1 MQIPYK
7 GKKTSTGQYSTSE
20 SALRGLDDDHE
31 IIDHILNYRELT
43 KLKSTYVDA
52 LPNLV
57 NPRTGR
63 IHTTFNQT
71 IAATGRLSSLN
82 PNLQNIPIRTTRG
95 REIRKAF
102 IPKDSDHVLLAADYS
117 QVELR
122 IIAAITQDEGMLDA
136 FRKGEDIH
144 SSTAAKVFGVALE
157 EVDGDMRR
165 KAKAVNFGLAYGQ
178 SAFGLSQTLKIS
190 RTESKEIIEN
200 YFEKFPGIKNYMQE
214 TIEFARSHGYVE
226 TLMQRRR
233 YLRDINSKNHTVRS
247 GAERNAINSPI
258 QGSAADLIKIAMI
271 HIHEAFRKHQ
281 FKSKMLLQVHDELVF
296 DAHKDEIEEIKPIV
310 EELMKTAIPN
320 LQVPI
325 EVSMGTGANWLEAH

>member
-1 MQIPYK
+1 
-7 GKKTSTGQYSTSE
+7 
-20 SALRGLDDDHE
+20 LRGLDSDHE

-102 IPKDSDHVLLAADYS
+102 IPRDQDHVLFAADYS

-144 SSTAAKVFGVALE
+144 SSTAAKVFGVTLE
-157 EVDGDMRR
+157 EVDSDMRR

-271 HIHEAFRKHQ
+271 HIHEAFKKHQ